1 MTEITLYA
9 NLEETYTCIISS
21 MVATMFREY
30 KDQASVFLAIMV
42 LDAMANEFIAKQEG
56 VLGLEKAVRYTENWK
71 SLGLGVLGFA
81 SLLQQEMVPWTSLEA
96 NFINTEVFSHL
107 KQESILASEYIY
119 RYGVAGKKMGGWGR
133 AHSHLNAIAPNLS
146 SSVLA
151 GQQSQGI
158 EPWLANA
165 FMQDT
170 ASGSMVRINP
180 QLLSVMEKKGMDVKK
195 LSRQIIAN
203 KGSLI
208 GIKGFTDEEVAVF
221 ATAFELPQ
229 ERLIDLASA
238 RQRHIDQGQ
247 SLNTFFSSDEDPKYI
262 ARVHQKIL
270 LDPWIKGAYYCRSES
285 GVQAS
290 KNVACEACA
299 S

>member
-1 MTEITLYA
+1 
-9 NLEETYTCIISS
+9 
-21 MVATMFREY
+21 MFREY
-30 KDQASVFLAIMV
+30 KDQGSVFLALMV
-42 LDAMANEFIAKQEG
+42 LDAMANEFVVSQRGIR
-56 VLGLEKAVRYTENWK
+56 GLEKAVRYTENWK

-81 SLLQQEMVPWTSLEA
+81 SLLQQENTPWTSLEA
-96 NFINTEVFSHL
+96 NFTNTEVFSHL
-107 KQESILASEYIY
+107 KSESILASEYIY
-119 RYGVAGKKMGGWGR
+119 DFGVCGRKMHGTGR
-133 AHSHLNAIAPNLS
+133 AHSHCNAIAPNLS

-180 QLLSVMEKKGMDVKK
+180 QLLIVMERKGMDIKK
-195 LSRQIIAN
+195 VTRQIIDN

-208 GIKGFTDEEVAVF
+208 GIKGFTEEEVAVF

-229 ERLIDLASA
+229 ERLVDLASA

-247 SLNTFFSSDEDPKYI
+247 SLNLFFSSDEDPQYI
-262 ARVHQKIL
+262 AKVHQKIL